1 LSAGLSPIP
10 GKLRLKQSKLV
21 FVGKFGIANHSTWF
35 ESSSRPRYVQLP
47 MKIAVMP
54 GDGVGKEV
62 VPEGLKVLKQAARQ
76 FGFTYSTT
84 DYPFGGEY
92 YLQTKQT
99 LPDSALKELAAH
111 DAILFGAVGVDPR
124 GSAQIPQG
132 ILETEI
138 LLKMRFELDQYI
150 NLRPTKLL
158 PGVPTPLKNATPA
171 DIDMVIVRE
180 NTEGLYAGNGGFLYK
195 NTPHEVANQIE
206 VTTRHGVERC
216 IRYAFEYAKQFNR
229 KKVIL
234 VAKTNVL
241 RFAHNLWLR
250 AFEQVKAEYPAIQTD
265 YHHVDACTMYL
276 VTRPQIYDVIV
287 TTNMFG
293 DIITDLGAAIQ
304 GGMGM
309 AASGNLNPSRQAASM
324 FEPVHG
330 SAPDI
335 AGKNWANPI
344 ATFLSV
350 AMMLDFLGQNRAARA
365 IQNAC
370 QEVVADKKH
379 HTRDLGGTANT
390 TDVGDAVCAK
400 LKS

>member
-1 LSAGLSPIP
+1 
-10 GKLRLKQSKLV
+10 
-21 FVGKFGIANHSTWF
+21 
-35 ESSSRPRYVQLP
+35 
-47 MKIAVMP
+47 MP

-62 VPEGLKVLKQAARQ
+62 VPEGLKVLKEASRK

-84 DYPFGGEY
+84 DYPFGAEY
-92 YLQTKQT
+92 YLEKKIT

-111 DAILFGAVGVDPR
+111 DAILFGAVGADPR

-132 ILETEI
+132 LIETDI
-138 LLKMRFELDQYI
+138 LLRMRFELDQYI

-158 PGVPTPLKNATPA
+158 PGVPTPLKNAGPG
-171 DIDMVIVRE
+171 DIDMIIVRE
-180 NTEGLYAGNGGFLYK
+180 NTEGLYCGNGGFLYK

-206 VTTRHGVERC
+206 VTTRRGVERA
-216 IRYAFEYAKQFNR
+216 IRYAFEYAKQFGR
-229 KKVIL
+229 KKVTL

-250 AFEQVKAEYPAIQTD
+250 AFEEVKTEYPGIATD
-265 YHHVDACTMYL
+265 YHHVDACTMYM
-276 VTRPQIYDVIV
+276 VTKPQTYDVIV

-309 AASGNLNPSRQAASM
+309 AASGNLNPTRQAASM

-335 AGKNWANPI
+335 AGKGYANPI

-350 AMMLDFLGQNRAARA
+350 AMMLEFLGQSAAAKA
-365 IQNAC
+365 IQKAC
-370 QEVVADKKH
+370 QEVVADKKY

-390 TDVGDAVCAK
+390 ADVGNAVCARIG
-400 LKS
+400 S

>member
-1 LSAGLSPIP
+1 M
-10 GKLRLKQSKLV
+10 
-21 FVGKFGIANHSTWF
+21 
-35 ESSSRPRYVQLP
+35 

-62 VPEGLKVLKQAARQ
+62 VPAGLTILKQTAKK
-76 FGFTYSTT
+76 FGFLYTTT
-84 DYPFGGEY
+84 DYPFGGEH
-92 YLQTKQT
+92 YLKTGQT
-99 LPDSALKELAAH
+99 LPDTALKELAAH
-111 DAILFGAVGVDPR
+111 DAILFGAVGVEAR

-138 LLKMRFELDQYI
+138 LLKMRFELDQYV
-150 NLRPTKLL
+150 NLRPTRLM
-158 PGVPTPLKNATPA
+158 PGVPTPIRLATPD
-171 DIDMVIVRE
+171 DINMVIVRE
-180 NTEGLYAGNGGFLYK
+180 NTEGLYCGNGGFLYK

-216 IRYAFEYAKQFNR
+216 IRYAFEYAKRFNR
-229 KKVIL
+229 KKVTL

-250 AFEQVKAEYPAIQTD
+250 AFEEVKAEYPGLETD
-265 YHHVDACTMYL
+265 YHHVDACTMYM
-276 VTRPQIYDVIV
+276 VTKPKIYDVIV

-309 AASGNLNPSRQAASM
+309 AASGNLNPTRKTASM

-335 AGKNWANPI
+335 AGKNVANPI

-350 AMMLDFLGQNRAARA
+350 AMMLDFLNQPKASEAINAACRA
-365 IQNAC
+365 
-370 QEVVADKKH
+370 VVADPKN
-379 HTRDLGGTANT
+379 HTRDLGGTAT
-390 TDVGDAVCAK
+390 TTEVTEAVASK
-400 LKS
+400 I

>member
-1 LSAGLSPIP
+1 
-10 GKLRLKQSKLV
+10 
-21 FVGKFGIANHSTWF
+21 
-35 ESSSRPRYVQLP
+35 

-62 VPEGLKVLKQAARQ
+62 IPEGLKVLKIAARK
-76 FGFTYSTT
+76 FGFTYDTT

-92 YLQTKQT
+92 YLQTKT
-99 LPDSALKELAAH
+99 LLPDSALKELAAH

-158 PGVPTPLKNATPA
+158 PGVPTPLKNAGPD
-171 DIDMVIVRE
+171 DINMIIVRE
-180 NTEGLYAGNGGFLYK
+180 NTEGLYCQNGGFLYK
-195 NTPHEVANQIE
+195 DTPHEVANQIE

-216 IRYAFEYAKQFNR
+216 IRFAFEYARTFLR
-229 KKVIL
+229 KKVTL

-241 RFAHNLWLR
+241 RFAHNLWMR
-250 AFEQVKAEYPAIQTD
+250 AFEEIKAEYPGIETD

-276 VTRPQIYDVIV
+276 VTKPQIYDVIV

-309 AASGNLNPSRQAASM
+309 AASGNINPTRQAARM

-335 AGKNWANPI
+335 AGKNVANPI

-350 AMMLDFLGQNRAARA
+350 AMMLDFLNQPDAARA
-365 IQNAC
+365 IQRAC
-370 QEVVADKKH
+370 ADVVADPKN
-379 HTRDLGGTANT
+379 HTRDLGGNCT
-390 TDVGDAVCAK
+390 TTLVGD
-400 LKS
+400 

>member
-1 LSAGLSPIP
+1 
-10 GKLRLKQSKLV
+10 
-21 FVGKFGIANHSTWF
+21 
-35 ESSSRPRYVQLP
+35 

-62 VPEGLKVLKQAARQ
+62 VPEGLKVLRVCAKK
-76 FGFTYSTT
+76 FGFTYDTT
-84 DYPFGGEY
+84 DYPFGAEH
-92 YLQTKQT
+92 YLETGIT

-111 DAILFGAVGVDPR
+111 DAILFGAVGADPR
-124 GSAQIPQG
+124 GNARIPQG
-132 ILETEI
+132 LIETDI
-138 LLKMRFELDQYI
+138 LLRMRFELDQYI

-158 PGVPTPLKNATPA
+158 PGVPTPLANVKPG
-171 DIDMVIVRE
+171 DIDMIIVRE
-180 NTEGLYAGNGGFLYK
+180 NTEGLYCQNGGFLYK

-206 VTTRHGVERC
+206 VTTRHGVERA
-216 IRYAFEYAKQFNR
+216 IRFAFEYARIFNR
-229 KKVIL
+229 KKVSL

-250 AFEQVKAEYPAIQTD
+250 AFEEIKKDYPQIETD
-265 YHHVDACTMYL
+265 YHHVDACTMYM
-276 VTRPQIYDVIV
+276 VTKPKIYDVIV

-309 AASGNLNPSRQAASM
+309 AASGNINPTRQTASM

-335 AGKNWANPI
+335 AGKNFANPI

-350 AMMLDFLGQNRAARA
+350 AMMLDFLGQPAAA
-365 IQNAC
+365 AAVNKAC
-370 QEVVADKKH
+370 KDVVADPKN
-379 HTRDLGGTANT
+379 HTCDLGGQAST
-390 TDVGDAVCAK
+390 TQVGEAVCTRIGEDAAAA
-400 LKS
+400 

>member
-1 LSAGLSPIP
+1 M
-10 GKLRLKQSKLV
+10 R
-21 FVGKFGIANHSTWF
+21 
-35 ESSSRPRYVQLP
+35 
-47 MKIAVMP
+47 IAVMP
-54 GDGVGKEV
+54 GDGIGKEV
-62 VPEGLKVLKQAARQ
+62 IPEGLKVLKEVARR
-76 FGFTYSTT
+76 FEFTYTTT
-84 DYPFGGEY
+84 DYPFGGEH
-92 YLQTKQT
+92 YLATKQT

-111 DAILFGAVGVDPR
+111 DAIIFGAVGVDPR

-138 LLKMRFELDQYI
+138 LLKMRFELDQYV

-158 PGVPTPLKNATPA
+158 PGVPTPLAHAGPG

-180 NTEGLYAGNGGFLYK
+180 NPEGLYCGNGGFLYK
-195 NTPHEVANQIE
+195 NTPSEVANQIE
-206 VTTRHGVERC
+206 VTTRRGVERA
-216 IRYAFEYAKQFNR
+216 IRFAFDYAKQFGR
-229 KKVIL
+229 KKVTL

-250 AFEQVKAEYPAIQTD
+250 AFEEVKGEYPGIETD
-265 YHHVDACTMYL
+265 YHHVDACTMYM
-276 VTRPQIYDVIV
+276 VTKPKIYDVIV

-309 AASGNLNPSRQAASM
+309 AASGNLNPTRQAASM

-335 AGKNWANPI
+335 AGKGYANPI

-350 AMMLDFLGQNRAARA
+350 AMMLDFLGKSDAAKTIYR
-365 IQNAC
+365 AC
-370 QEVVADKKH
+370 QEVVADPKN
-379 HTRDLGGTANT
+379 HTRDLGGSASTQQ
-390 TDVGDAVCAK
+390 VGEAVVSR
-400 LKS
+400 LGR

>member
-1 LSAGLSPIP
+1 
-10 GKLRLKQSKLV
+10 
-21 FVGKFGIANHSTWF
+21 
-35 ESSSRPRYVQLP
+35 

-62 VPEGLKVLKQAARQ
+62 IPQGLRVLGAAAKR
-76 FGFTYSTT
+76 FGFSYTTT
-84 DYPFGGEY
+84 DYPFGAEH
-92 YLQTKQT
+92 YLETGVT
-99 LPDSALKELAAH
+99 LPDSALKELGAH
-111 DAILFGAVGVDPR
+111 DAILFGAVGADPR
-124 GSAQIPQG
+124 GNAKIPQG
-132 ILETEI
+132 LIETDI

-150 NLRPTKLL
+150 NLRPTRLL
-158 PGVPTPLKNATPA
+158 PGVPTPLAKVQPG

-180 NTEGLYAGNGGFLYK
+180 NTEGLYCQNGGFLYK

-206 VTTRHGVERC
+206 VTTRRGVERA
-216 IRYAFEYAKQFNR
+216 IRYAFEYARQYNR
-229 KKVIL
+229 KKVTL

-250 AFEQVKAEYPAIQTD
+250 AFEDVKKEFAGIETD
-265 YHHVDACTMYL
+265 YHHVDACTMYM
-276 VTRPQIYDVIV
+276 VTKPKLYDVIV

-309 AASGNLNPSRQAASM
+309 AASGNINPTRQTASM

-335 AGKNWANPI
+335 AGKNFANPI

-350 AMMLDFLGQNRAARA
+350 AMMLDFLGQPQAAAAINRA
-365 IQNAC
+365 C
-370 QEVVADKKH
+370 KEVVADPKN
-379 HTRDLGGTANT
+379 HTRDLGGQAT
-390 TDVGDAVCAK
+390 TSQVGDAVVAK
-400 LKS
+400 IGG

>member
-1 LSAGLSPIP
+1 
-10 GKLRLKQSKLV
+10 
-21 FVGKFGIANHSTWF
+21 
-35 ESSSRPRYVQLP
+35 

-62 VPEGLKVLKQAARQ
+62 IAEGLKVLAVVGRK
-76 FGFTYSTT
+76 FGFNYETT
-84 DYPFGGEY
+84 HYPFSVEY
-92 YLQTKQT
+92 YLQTKIT
-99 LPDSALKELAAH
+99 LPDSALKELGAH

-150 NLRPTKLL
+150 NLRPTRLL
-158 PGVPTPLKNATPA
+158 PNVPTPLKNATPA

-180 NTEGLYAGNGGFLYK
+180 NTEGLYCQNGGFLYK

-206 VTTRHGVERC
+206 VTTRHGVERA

-229 KKVIL
+229 KKVTL

-241 RFAHNLWLR
+241 RFAHNLWMR
-250 AFEQVKAEYPAIQTD
+250 TFEEVRKEFGGIETD
-265 YHHVDACTMYL
+265 YHHVDACTMYM
-276 VTRPQIYDVIV
+276 VTKPKIYDVIV

-309 AASGNLNPSRQAASM
+309 AASGNLNPTRQAASM

-335 AGKNWANPI
+335 AGKGYANPI

-350 AMMLDFLGQNRAARA
+350 AMMLDFLGQGEAAKA
-365 IQNAC
+365 INAAC
-370 QEVVADKKH
+370 AKVVADKKNQ
-379 HTRDLGGTANT
+379 TRDLGGQASTSQ
-390 TDVGDAVCAK
+390 VGDAVAA
-400 LKS
+400 LI

>member
-1 LSAGLSPIP
+1 
-10 GKLRLKQSKLV
+10 
-21 FVGKFGIANHSTWF
+21 
-35 ESSSRPRYVQLP
+35 

-62 VPEGLKVLKQAARQ
+62 IAEGLKVLAVVARK
-76 FGFTYSTT
+76 FGFRYETT
-84 DYPFGGEY
+84 NYPFSGEY
-92 YLQTKQT
+92 YLQTKIT

-132 ILETEI
+132 ILEAEI

-158 PGVPTPLKNATPA
+158 PGVPTPLANVKPG
-171 DIDMVIVRE
+171 DIDMIIVRE
-180 NTEGLYAGNGGFLYK
+180 NTEGLYCQNGGFLYK
-195 NTPHEVANQIE
+195 NTPHEVGNQIE
-206 VTTRHGVERC
+206 VRTRHGVERC
-216 IRYAFEYAKQFNR
+216 IRYAFEYAKAFGR
-229 KKVIL
+229 KKVTL

-241 RFAHNLWLR
+241 RFAHNLWMR
-250 AFEQVKAEYPAIQTD
+250 AFEEVKKEYPQLQTD
-265 YHHVDACTMYL
+265 YHHVDACCMYM
-276 VTRPQIYDVIV
+276 VAKPSVYDVIV

-309 AASGNLNPSRQAASM
+309 AASGNINPTRQAASM

-335 AGKNWANPI
+335 AGKNAANPI

-350 AMMLDFLGQNRAARA
+350 AMMLDFLTQPAAAKA
-365 IQNAC
+365 INKA
-370 QEVVADKKH
+370 
-379 HTRDLGGTANT
+379 
-390 TDVGDAVCAK
+390 CAK
-400 LKS
+400 VV

>member
-1 LSAGLSPIP
+1 
-10 GKLRLKQSKLV
+10 
-21 FVGKFGIANHSTWF
+21 
-35 ESSSRPRYVQLP
+35 

-54 GDGVGKEV
+54 GDGIGKEV
-62 VPEGLKVLKQAARQ
+62 IPEGLKVLGIVAKK
-76 FGFTYSTT
+76 FGFTYTT
-84 DYPFGGEY
+84 DHYPFGGEY
-92 YLQTKQT
+92 YLETKET
-99 LPDSALKELAAH
+99 LPNSALKELGAH

-138 LLKMRFELDQYI
+138 LLKMRFELDQCI

-158 PGVPTPLKNATPA
+158 PGVPTPLKNVGPA

-180 NTEGLYAGNGGFLYK
+180 NTEGLYCQNGGFLYK
-195 NTPHEVANQIE
+195 GTQHEVANQIE
-206 VTTRHGVERC
+206 VTTRRGVERA
-216 IRYAFEYAKQFNR
+216 IRYAFDYAKQFNR
-229 KKVIL
+229 KKVTL

-241 RFAHNLWLR
+241 RFAHNLWQR
-250 AFEQVKAEYPAIQTD
+250 AFEEVKTDYPGIETD
-265 YHHVDACTMYL
+265 YHHVDACTMYM
-276 VTRPQIYDVIV
+276 VTKPKIYDVIV

-309 AASGNLNPSRQAASM
+309 AASGNLNPTRQTASM

-335 AGKNWANPI
+335 AGKNLANPI

-350 AMMLDFLGQNRAARA
+350 GMMLDFLNQPKAAKA
-365 IQNAC
+365 INQAC
-370 QEVVADKKH
+370 ADIVADPKN
-379 HTRDLGGTANT
+379 HTRDLGGKCT
-390 TDVGDAVCAK
+390 TTQVGEAVCAK
-400 LKS
+400 LA

>member
-1 LSAGLSPIP
+1 
-10 GKLRLKQSKLV
+10 
-21 FVGKFGIANHSTWF
+21 
-35 ESSSRPRYVQLP
+35 

-54 GDGVGKEV
+54 GDGIGKEV
-62 VPEGLKVLKQAARQ
+62 IPQGLKILKEASRR
-76 FGFTYSTT
+76 FGFSYSTT

-92 YLQTKQT
+92 YLQTKVT
-99 LPDSALKELAAH
+99 LPDSALKELAEH

-150 NLRPTKLL
+150 NLRPTRLL
-158 PGVPTPLKNATPA
+158 PGAPTPLKNARPS
-171 DIDMVIVRE
+171 DIDMIIVRE
-180 NTEGLYAGNGGFLYK
+180 NTEGLYCQNGGFLYK

-206 VTTRHGVERC
+206 VTTRHGVERA
-216 IRYAFEYAKQFNR
+216 IRYAFEYARQFGR
-229 KKVIL
+229 KKVTL

-241 RFAHNLWLR
+241 RYAHNLWLR
-250 AFEQVKAEYPAIQTD
+250 AFEQVKAEYPNIATD
-265 YHHVDACTMYL
+265 YHHVDACTMYM
-276 VTRPQIYDVIV
+276 VTRPQSYDVIV

-309 AASGNLNPSRQAASM
+309 AASANLNPTRKTASM

-335 AGKNWANPI
+335 AGKGFANPI

-350 AMMLDFLGQNRAARA
+350 AMMLEFLDQHAAAKA
-365 IQNAC
+365 IHAAVQS
-370 QEVVADKKH
+370 VVADPKN
-379 HTRDLGGTANT
+379 HTRDLGGMASTEQ
-390 TDVGDAVCAK
+390 VGEAVLAAMVK
-400 LKS
+400 

>member
-1 LSAGLSPIP
+1 
-10 GKLRLKQSKLV
+10 
-21 FVGKFGIANHSTWF
+21 
-35 ESSSRPRYVQLP
+35 

-62 VPEGLKVLKQAARQ
+62 IPEGLKVLKEAARK

-92 YLQTKQT
+92 YLEKKIT

-150 NLRPTKLL
+150 NLRPTRLL

-171 DIDMVIVRE
+171 DIDMIIVRE
-180 NTEGLYAGNGGFLYK
+180 NTEGLYCGNGGFLYK
-195 NTPHEVANQIE
+195 NTPNEVANQIE
-206 VTTRHGVERC
+206 VTTRRGVERA
-216 IRYAFEYAKQFNR
+216 IRYAFEYAKQFGR
-229 KKVIL
+229 KKVTL

-241 RFAHNLWLR
+241 RFAHNLWQR
-250 AFEQVKAEYPAIQTD
+250 AFEDVKAEYPAIQTD
-265 YHHVDACTMYL
+265 YHHVDACTMYM
-276 VTRPQIYDVIV
+276 VTKPQIYDVIV

-309 AASGNLNPSRQAASM
+309 AASGNLNPTRQAASM

-335 AGKNWANPI
+335 AGKGFANPI

-350 AMMLDFLGQNRAARA
+350 AMMLDFLGQNQAAA
-365 IQNAC
+365 AVQKAC
-370 QEVVADKKH
+370 QEVVADKKL

-390 TDVGDAVCAK
+390 SDVGDAVCSK
-400 LKS
+400 LGT

>member
-1 LSAGLSPIP
+1 M
-10 GKLRLKQSKLV
+10 KL
-21 FVGKFGIANHSTWF
+21 
-35 ESSSRPRYVQLP
+35 
-47 MKIAVMP
+47 AVMP

-62 VPEGLKVLKQAARQ
+62 VPEGLKVLKVAAKK
-76 FGFTYSTT
+76 FGFTYNTT
-84 DYPFGGEY
+84 DYPFGAEH
-92 YLQTKQT
+92 YLETGVT

-111 DAILFGAVGVDPR
+111 DAILFGAVGADPR
-124 GSAQIPQG
+124 GNARIPQG
-132 ILETEI
+132 LIETDI

-158 PGVPTPLKNATPA
+158 PSVPTPLRNAKPD
-171 DIDMVIVRE
+171 DIDMIIVRE
-180 NTEGLYAGNGGFLYK
+180 NTEGLYCQNGGFLYK

-216 IRYAFEYAKQFNR
+216 IRYAFEYAKAFGR
-229 KKVIL
+229 KKVTL

-241 RFAHNLWLR
+241 RFAHNLWMR
-250 AFEQVKAEYPAIQTD
+250 VFEEVKKEYPALQTD
-265 YHHVDACTMYL
+265 YHHVDACCMYM
-276 VTRPQIYDVIV
+276 VAKPSVYDVIV

-309 AASGNLNPSRQAASM
+309 AASGNINPKKTTASM

-335 AGKNWANPI
+335 AGKGYANPV

-350 AMMLDFLGQNRAARA
+350 AMMLDFLDQKPAAAAVKRA
-365 IQNAC
+365 C
-370 QEVVADKKH
+370 EDVVADPKN
-379 HTRDLGGTANT
+379 HTRDLGGTAST
-390 TDVGDAVCAK
+390 SQVGDAVCAR
-400 LKS
+400 L